1 VQGSGGAAAAMSP
14 ARVRLT
20 PRRASGRAAVR
31 GGTIFLEARC
41 TSSDVRRG
49 CPFPPS
55 GQLRWSDEVEWCSAG
70 CVYRPARQLLSHCAE
85 LSAAIKYENGISTLT
100 GMIMLCIRFY
110 LFPAIGRAS
119 KKDLTGT
126 YFDSSLVLMITS
138 NNMLRIKFDSLIILK
153 RIL

>member
-1 VQGSGGAAAAMSP
+1 MHQ
-14 ARVRLT
+14 L
-20 PRRASGRAAVR
+20 GRAPELVR
-31 GGTIFLEARC
+31 F
-41 TSSDVRRG
+41 RRLG
-49 CPFPPS
+49 S
-55 GQLRWSDEVEWCSAG
+55 EVERRSRVVHRG
-70 CVYRPARQLLSHCAE
+70 CVYCPARQLLSHCAE
-85 LSAAIKYENGISTLT
+85 LSAAINYENGISTLT
-100 GMIMLCIRFY
+100 GIIMLCVRFY